1 LLSQPIAPRPVC
13 YVSQVIEKATCAM
26 GCMNPMI
33 TFLPLNT
40 SWSTERGPLTVH
52 WREFVPPMIS
62 KCCQREVFANTPVA
76 GLRVNFRLHG
86 LLFCIVVWLVTAGC
100 EPNAAARAA
109 KPASMQHPTGAARPS
124 NAQLADPILEARV
137 DLLLRRMTLEEKI
150 GQLVQYNDTGDVSP
164 EPPTRGKQGVIAAL
178 NPESGNHVN
187 AMQLAATGR
196 LGSMLN
202 TIGAERTNTY
212 QHLAVDRSR
221 LHIPLLFGAD
231 VIHGFRTI
239 YPVPLGLAASFDPE
253 LVTELSHMAAEE
265 ATTAGIRW
273 FYSPM
278 VDISRDPRW
287 GRTVEGAGEDA
298 YLGAAMARA
307 YIRGYQGDSLSKP
320 GNVAASVKHFAAYGA
335 AEAGR
340 EYNTTDMSEIR
351 LRQDYLPPYRAAVEA
366 GAATVMSAF
375 NSLNGVPSSANP
387 FLLTSI
393 LRGEW
398 GFNGFVVSDYTAVME
413 LMNHGIALDPAT
425 ATRKA
430 ITAGVDVDMMSH
442 FYDTQLP
449 GLIKSGQ
456 LPMAVVDEAV
466 RRVLRVKFA
475 TGLFEHPYAE
485 GVEVTAAVAAHRPLV
500 RQAAEESFV
509 LLQNDK
515 LADGAPLLPLS
526 PARKRVA
533 LIGPLADDKADMI
546 GAWAGAGNEGD
557 IVTLRQALA
566 QRAQQLGTTLL
577 YSQGTEIDGSTQA
590 GFAEALEV
598 ANAAD
603 VVILALGESSAMSGE
618 AGSRAYLD
626 LPGNQQQ
633 LLEAVVASGK
643 PVVLLIFSGRPLV
656 LDWAAKHVPAIMEV
670 WFPGTE
676 AGNAIANVLYGD
688 VSPSGKLPMSFPRAV
703 GQEPL
708 YYNQFP
714 TGRPPTGIDLSK
726 PPGDGTRLLSRYMDV
741 PNSALFPFGYGLSYS
756 SFSYKDV
763 ELSKSSIPLAQAL
776 SGQSLPLLEATAIV
790 TNTGDRTA
798 TEVVQCYVRNLGA
811 SIEQPVRSLEGF
823 RRVTLAPGES
833 KPVSFPLGFNELS
846 FFNLENKP
854 TIEATHYTV
863 WIGGSSSASQEATFE
878 VVSPSAIAGLH

>member
-1 LLSQPIAPRPVC
+1 MLRMNSIKCKADDAIMKLDTGRRTSAFFRGILACTVLCLIAAGFE
-13 YVSQVIEKATCAM
+13 SLGSAQAT
-26 GCMNPMI
+26 
-33 TFLPLNT
+33 
-40 SWSTERGPLTVH
+40 S
-52 WREFVPPMIS
+52 
-62 KCCQREVFANTPVA
+62 
-76 GLRVNFRLHG
+76 
-86 LLFCIVVWLVTAGC
+86 
-100 EPNAAARAA
+100 
-109 KPASMQHPTGAARPS
+109 PASTKHPLKVTRPS
-124 NAQLADPILEARV
+124 NAQLADPALEARV
-137 DLLLRRMTLEEKI
+137 NRLLRQMTIEEKI
-150 GQLVQYNDTGDVSP
+150 GQLVQYNDTGEATPAQAADA
-164 EPPTRGKQGVIAAL
+164 KQGAIAAV
-178 NPESGNHVN
+178 NPETANHVS
-187 AMQLAATGR
+187 AMDLAATGR

-212 QHLAVDRSR
+212 QHLAMDKSR

-253 LVTELSHMAAEE
+253 LVVALSHMAAEE
-265 ATTAGIRW
+265 AATAGVRW
-273 FYSPM
+273 VYSPM

-351 LRQDYLPPYRAAVEA
+351 LRQDYLPPYQAAVEA
-366 GAATVMSAF
+366 GAATIMSAF

-387 FLLTSI
+387 FLLNTI

-449 GLIKSGQ
+449 GLIRSGQ
-456 LPMAVVDEAV
+456 VPITVVDEAV

-475 TGLFEHPYAE
+475 TGLFERPYAE
-485 GVEVTAAVAAHRPLV
+485 GVEVTAAVASHRPLA

-526 PARKRVA
+526 TARKRVA
-533 LIGPLADDKADMI
+533 LIGPLADDNADMV
-546 GAWAGAGNEGD
+546 GAWSGAGNEGD
-557 IVTLRQALA
+557 VITLRQALA

-577 YSQGTEIDGSTQA
+577 YSRGTDIDGASQA
-590 GFAEALEV
+590 GFPEAID
-598 ANAAD
+598 AARAAD
-603 VVILALGESSAMSGE
+603 VVILALGESGSMSGE
-618 AGSRAYLD
+618 AGSRANLD

-633 LLEAVVASGK
+633 LLEAVVAAGK
-643 PVVLLIFSGRPLV
+643 PLVLLIFSGRPLV
-656 LDWAAKHVPAIMEV
+656 LDWAVKHVPAIMEV

-676 AGNAIANVLYGD
+676 AGNAITNILYGD
-688 VSPSGKLPMSFPRAV
+688 VSPSGKLPMSFSRAA

-726 PPGDGTRLLSRYMDV
+726 PSGDGTRFFSRYIDV

-756 SFSYKDV
+756 SFAYKDV
-763 ELSKSSIPLAQAL
+763 QVSKSSILLAQAL
-776 SGQSLPLLEATAIV
+776 ANRTAPLLEATAIV
-790 TNTGDRTA
+790 SNTGNRTA

-833 KPVSFPLGFNELS
+833 KQVTFDLGFAELS
-846 FFNLENKP
+846 FFSLESKP
-854 TIEATHYTV
+854 IIEATHYTV
-863 WIGGSSSASQEATFE
+863 WLGGSSQASEQASFE
-878 VVSPSAIAGLH
+878 VVSRNGAEGPH